1 LAWGTSIAKE
11 IVLVL
16 AWSE

>member
-1 LAWGTSIAKE
+1 MISIVNIEAS

-16 AWSE
+16 AWR